1 MDQDN
6 KEMPSI
12 HGAFDKLG
20 RQGLDWTG
28 LDQYSSGLLDAQAK
42 ARQSSTG

>member
-28 LDQYSSGLLDAQAK
+28 PVLKWA
-42 ARQSSTG
+42 T